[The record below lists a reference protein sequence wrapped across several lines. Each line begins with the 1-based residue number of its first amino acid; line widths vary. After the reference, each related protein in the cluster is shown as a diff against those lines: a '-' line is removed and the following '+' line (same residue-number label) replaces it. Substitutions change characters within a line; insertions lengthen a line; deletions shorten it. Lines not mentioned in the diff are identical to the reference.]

1 MVSSP
6 FIPDFQLILASQSAR
21 RAALLSQAGF
31 PFIVRPSSI
40 PELRAPAESAFE
52 YVSRLAVEKAAA
64 TSLDAGEGV
73 LAADTTVVLM
83 DCGTELILEKP
94 ADAAEATAMIR
105 ALAGRTHS
113 VLTAICFRWLDQ
125 QWVHAEKTKVEFSQL
140 SEAQILEYVA
150 SGEPFDKAGG
160 YGIQGLASK
169 FIPRIEGC
177 YFNVVGLPVHQV
189 TRLFG
194 LAGVLARV

>member
-1 MVSSP
+1 M
-6 FIPDFQLILASQSAR
+6 FFC
-21 RAALLSQAGF
+21 
-31 PFIVRPSSI
+31 
-40 PELRAPAESAFE
+40 
-52 YVSRLAVEKAAA
+52 
-64 TSLDAGEGV
+64 LDAGEGV

-125 QWVHAEKTKVEFSQL
+125 QWVHVEKTKVEFSQL

-189 TRLFG
+189 TRLFA
-194 LAGVLARV
+194 LAGVLARA